1 MKTKVTATAKLYI
14 GIDIH
19 KRSWKIHTATDLFDG
34 RSFSMQPDAI
44 ALKKYVDKHYP
55 DYEVY
60 TAYESGSCGY
70 SAHRSF
76 ESFGWHSLVV
86 NPVDV
91 SEW

>member
-1 MKTKVTATAKLYI
+1 MLLLRQSYTLGLTFTNAVGKFTRLRI
-14 GIDIH
+14 
-19 KRSWKIHTATDLFDG
+19 LFDG